1 MPFRKPKKSEWRA
14 YCDRLSKNLANIRS
28 EPVTASLVVN
38 HHGVAEWVPLFGI
51 TYEPKKDLFEIMLQD
66 LEHWIHRPETLYV
79 DEGPKGVAALEIIDA
94 AGVRHSLTIS
104 HPIKLPS
111 MAKD

>member
-1 MPFRKPKKSEWRA
+1 
-14 YCDRLSKNLANIRS
+14 LL
-28 EPVTASLVVN
+28 
-38 HHGVAEWVPLFGI
+38 GI

-79 DEGPKGVAALEIIDA
+79 DEGPKGVAALEIVDA
-94 AGVRHSLTIS
+94 AGLRHSLRIS
-104 HPIKLPS
+104 HPIKPPS

>member
-1 MPFRKPKKSEWRA
+1 
-14 YCDRLSKNLANIRS
+14 
-28 EPVTASLVVN
+28 
-38 HHGVAEWVPLFGI
+38 
-51 TYEPKKDLFEIMLQD
+51 MLQD

-94 AGVRHSLTIS
+94 AGVRHRLTIS